1 MDKIRIQIIEDIL
14 ARSIDRI
21 VDQDRLK
28 KRLLAGEKLRVK
40 FGIDPTSP
48 FVHIGRAVPILKLKK
63 FQELGCKI
71 ILIIGDFTG
80 VIGDTSDKESERPML
95 TEDEVKENMVDLIND
110 YLNDPDT
117 SKPIFED
124 LISLSISNIAV
135 KVPKGV
141 LYSKASTAVSTKSKK

>member
-1 MDKIRIQIIEDIL
+1 MDKLRIQIIEDIL

-95 TEDEVKENMVDLIND
+95 GKDIIEKNTANA
-110 YLNDPDT
+110 
-117 SKPIFED
+117 
-124 LISLSISNIAV
+124 SISISEGMDILKLV
-135 KVPKGV
+135 MD
-141 LYSKASTAVSTKSKK
+141 YCSKYQ

>member
-1 MDKIRIQIIEDIL
+1 MH
-14 ARSIDRI
+14 DRA
-21 VDQDRLK
+21 K
-28 KRLLAGEKLRVK
+28 KRSTDLLPRKLGFIRQPRPFRVDCK
-40 FGIDPTSP
+40 RNS
-48 FVHIGRAVPILKLKK
+48 KK
-63 FQELGCKI
+63 HQ
-71 ILIIGDFTG
+71 ILIRLILSLSYYVNFNAFPIIVT
-80 VIGDTSDKESERPML
+80 KEGKWFVASCPL
-95 TEDEVKENMVDLIND
+95 LDIATQGKSEDEVKENMVDLIND

>member
-1 MDKIRIQIIEDIL
+1 MSYYVNFNAFPIIVTKEGKWFVASCPLLDI
-14 ARSIDRI
+14 ATQGKS
-21 VDQDRLK
+21 
-28 KRLLAGEKLRVK
+28 
-40 FGIDPTSP
+40 
-48 FVHIGRAVPILKLKK
+48 
-63 FQELGCKI
+63 
-71 ILIIGDFTG
+71 
-80 VIGDTSDKESERPML
+80 
-95 TEDEVKENMVDLIND
+95 EDEVKENMVDLIND